1 MKAINPMGGPG
12 RGPEYKADLLQLSG
26 RPSTIPAKGQP
37 PKGAMIDGPFGG
49 KKPA

>member
-1 MKAINPMGGPG
+1 MKAIMPMTKN
-12 RGPEYKADLLQLSG
+12 RGPEYKADMLQLSG